1 MRVLL
6 VSTYELGRQP
16 LHVASP
22 AAALRRAGHEVRA
35 LDLSVEEWDGAAD
48 EAVGWAEAV
57 GFSVYMHTSMRL
69 AMAAAQRIRAAR
81 PSLPICFYGL
91 YAPVSRDLTVGT
103 LADRV
108 IAGEY
113 EPGLLEWVAELAVAS
128 SGRAPV
134 PTPPDGLVLHLG
146 RSDFS
151 LPARDLLP
159 PLDRYARLVTP
170 DGEALVG
177 AVEASHGC
185 NQRCRHCPVPAVYE
199 GRTRVL
205 DVDLVVADIEQL
217 AEAGARHITFADPDF
232 LSGPA
237 HGRKVV
243 EAFAERF
250 AERGITFD
258 ITTKV
263 EHVLGHPD
271 LWPRFSDAGCRF
283 VVSAVECV
291 NDETLERL
299 AKGHTRAMAAEA
311 VRTLRDSGIEP
322 HPSFLA
328 FTPWTTAADVLD
340 ILDFVADHDLVPSVD
355 PVQYTLRL
363 LVPEGSLLLDLPD
376 MQPHLDHYDADG
388 LTWRWRAADPAADRL
403 QAELADL
410 VEQGL
415 AAGASTLELY
425 MAVRERVAH
434 AAGRPEAA
442 EIPAAALAGA
452 QRPRPHLTEP
462 WFCCAEPTDVQVGAV
477 AGPVA
482 GGRG

>member
-35 LDLSVEEWDGAAD
+35 LDLSVEEWDDGAD
-48 EAVGWAEAV
+48 EAVEWAEAV

-81 PSLPICFYGL
+81 PGLPVCFYGL

-113 EPGLLEWVAELAVAS
+113 EPGLLEWASEL
-128 SGRAPV
+128 SGGS
-134 PTPPDGLVLHLG
+134 PPEGLVVHLG

-170 DGEALVG
+170 EGEALVG

-185 NQRCRHCPVPAVYE
+185 NQKCRHCPVPAVYE

-205 DVDLVVADIEQL
+205 DVDLVMADIEQL
-217 AEAGARHITFADPDF
+217 VEAGARHITFADPDF

-271 LWPRFSDAGCRF
+271 LWPRFADAGCRF

-291 NDETLERL
+291 NDEILEWL
-299 AKGHTRAMAAEA
+299 DKGHTRAMAAEA
-311 VRTLRDSGIEP
+311 MHTLRDAGIEP

-363 LVPEGSLLLDLPD
+363 LVPEGSLLLDLPE
-376 MQPHLDHYDADG
+376 MHPHLERYDAEG

-403 QAELADL
+403 QTELADL
-410 VEQGL
+410 VEPGL
-415 AAGASTLELY
+415 DTDASTLELY
-425 MAVRERVAH
+425 AAVRERVAH

-442 EIPAAALAGA
+442 AVPEAARVGA
-452 QRPRPHLTEP
+452 ERPRPHLTEP
-462 WFCCAEPTDVQVGAV
+462 WFCCAEPTAVQVGAV
-477 AGPVA
+477 TGPVTGPVA

>member
-35 LDLSVEEWDGAAD
+35 LDLSVEEWDDDAD
-48 EAVGWAEAV
+48 EAVAWAEAV

-69 AMAAAQRIRAAR
+69 AMAAADRIRAAR
-81 PSLPICFYGL
+81 PGLPICFYGL
-91 YAPVSRDLTVGT
+91 YAPVSRDLTVGN

-113 EPGLLEWVAELAVAS
+113 EPGLLEWVAEL
-128 SGRAPV
+128 SGGSPV
-134 PTPPDGLVLHLG
+134 PEGFVVHLG
-146 RSDFS
+146 RSEFS

-159 PLDRYARLVTP
+159 RLDRYARLVTP
-170 DGEALVG
+170 EGEVLVG

-185 NQRCRHCPVPAVYE
+185 NQKCRHCPVPAVYE

-205 DVDLVVADIEQL
+205 DVDLVMADIEQL

-237 HGRKVV
+237 HGRKVA
-243 EAFAERF
+243 EAFGERF
-250 AERGITFD
+250 PDLTFD

-263 EHVLGHPD
+263 EHVLGHPE
-271 LWPRFSDAGCRF
+271 LWPDFAAAGCLF
-283 VVSAVECV
+283 AVSAVECV
-291 NDETLERL
+291 NDEILERL
-299 AKGHTRAMAAEA
+299 DKGHTRAMAARAVHALREA
-311 VRTLRDSGIEP
+311 GIEP

-376 MQPHLDHYDADG
+376 MQPHLDHYDAEG
-388 LTWRWRAADPAADRL
+388 LTWRWSAADPEADRL
-403 QAELADL
+403 QAELAAL

-415 AAGASTLELY
+415 AADASTLELY
-425 MAVRERVAH
+425 GAVRERVAH

-442 EIPAAALAGA
+442 AVPEAARAGA
-452 QRPRPHLTEP
+452 ERPRPHLTEP
-462 WFCCAEPTDVQVGAV
+462 WFCCAEPTDMQVGAV
-477 AGPVA
+477 TGP
-482 GGRG
+482 